1 MGHLG
6 VDVYLLRIMVAGIMP
21 LMPVITR
28 RWGALPLHEQA
39 KHASVQRCT
48 ATAAVGLEGHISDI
62 TGKTLH
68 RSRVVMDAPMPRNPG
83 RLTTTLSESGER
95 APACDPAFVQV
106 ADQAAM

>member
-1 MGHLG
+1 MSRQSM
-6 VDVYLLRIMVAGIMP
+6 LLFNDAQQRP
-21 LMPVITR
+21 LWAWKDR
-28 RWGALPLHEQA
+28 
-39 KHASVQRCT
+39 
-48 ATAAVGLEGHISDI
+48 HISDI